1 MYGREHQSIENMH
14 EKFRKWNRI
23 SLSSLGIRNDCI
35 LNLKKNF
42 MKRLSLVFAAAVA
55 LMACGDNSGSETGTG
70 GSIDSASTSPGMN
83 STDNTTMQGDSIGMD
98 SQSVNPGTGATGT
111 GGTGAAGTGSG
122 NSGTDNGAGG
132 AGSSSGG
139 TGSSGTPGAGGSST
153 GAGTG
158 SSGSGSTDN
167 SGSTGSG
174 SGNSGST
181 GSGTSGSSG
190 QGGTTDNN
198 QSK

>member
-1 MYGREHQSIENMH
+1 MYEIGHQPVGNMLLL
-14 EKFRKWNRI
+14 FCKWNRI
-23 SLSSLGIRNDCI
+23 SLSSVGIRNDCI

-132 AGSSSGG
+132 TGSSSGG

-174 SGNSGST
+174 S
-181 GSGTSGSSG
+181 SSG
-190 QGGTTDNN
+190 QGGATGGSSSTDNN